1 MGSKHKPGHRTGA
14 KPKYGKPTE
23 MLAVRVPAD
32 LHDALKTTAARHG
45 KPKSEMAV
53 DILTAALD
61 PADEVTQ
68 SAFE

>member
-1 MGSKHKPGHRTGA
+1 MGTKT
-14 KPKYGKPTE
+14 KYGQPTT

-32 LHDALKTTAARHG
+32 LHDALKTEAKRQR

-53 DILTAALD
+53 DILSAALE
-61 PADEVTQ
+61 PATPVK

>member
-1 MGSKHKPGHRTGA
+1 MGTKT
-14 KPKYGKPTE
+14 KYGQPTT

-32 LHDALKTTAARHG
+32 LHDALKTEAKRQR

-53 DILTAALD
+53 DILSAALE
-61 PADEVTQ
+61 PAEPVK